1 MRNIHPCLDIKK
13 IPDDKFLEF
22 WKEYSN
28 NIKVR
33 VVEDIANRTRLA
45 KLLRFTSSS
54 GNLTSLSDY
63 MKRMKDKQESIYF
76 ITGSSKE

>member
-1 MRNIHPCLDIKK
+1 MIKK
-13 IPDDKFLEF
+13 IPNDKYLEF
-22 WKEYSN
+22 WN
-28 NIKVR
+28 VKVR
-33 VVEDIANRTRLA
+33 VAEDTANRTRLA